1 MRQENVLSNASK
13 ALQESRKYTLL
24 VVVIKTKAGQDTLT
38 ELESQARFR
47 TRDFSLGLRQAHAAR
62 MTRAL
67 GVRRT

>member
-38 ELESQARFR
+38 ELEP
-47 TRDFSLGLRQAHAAR
+47 RQASHARLQPRPATSPR
-62 MTRAL
+62 S
-67 GVRRT
+67 